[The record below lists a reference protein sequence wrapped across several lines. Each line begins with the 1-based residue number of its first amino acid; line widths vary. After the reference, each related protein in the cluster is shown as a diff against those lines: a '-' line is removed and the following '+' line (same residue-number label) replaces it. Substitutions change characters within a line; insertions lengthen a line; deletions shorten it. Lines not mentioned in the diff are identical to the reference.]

1 MFIQSI
7 KNGFAE
13 CFDFSSRATRSEL
26 WYFYLFSELLTLS
39 SIFIDKLFGFNIRS
53 FQLLIDDKIIDIN
66 VGPLV
71 VISFFL
77 TLVPLTALRI
87 RRLHDTNRS
96 GFWYLAFILLYFIS
110 FFNERFSLV
119 VFFGYINLIIF
130 WCMKSDNKKNKY
142 GSESNLIR

>member
-7 KNGFAE
+7 KKGFAR
-13 CFDFSSRATRSEL
+13 CFDFNSRATRSEL
-26 WYFYLFSELLTLS
+26 WYFYLFTELLTLS
-39 SIFIDKLFGFNIRS
+39 AVIIDNLFGFSVRT
-53 FQLLIDDKIIDIN
+53 FQLLIDDRTIDLN
-66 VGPLV
+66 VGPLL

-77 TLVPLTALRI
+77 TLIPLAALRV

-110 FFNERFSLV
+110 FFNERFSVV